1 MIAEPIP
8 DTEYTLVRTVDA
20 QLHVATFIRY
30 PDNSG
35 SIRHGGY
42 GESWEFNW
50 AGLLDSWR
58 ALRGAGWITLEEGI
72 VTLRQTLPRLVTART
87 STPISSLSS
96 WMPGCQ
102 SMMSI
107 DSGKSTVDRSSNF
120 TIISCGAA
128 SRAPRGKRN
137 GTGPA
142 ITFCGFAGWPRQYG

>member
-58 ALRGAGWITLEEGI
+58 ALRGAGWITLEEAIGNCDLATNASPTCDCPYFDANKLFELMDAGLPI
-72 VTLRQTLPRLVTART
+72 DEVNRQWKEYCR
-87 STPISSLSS
+87 PIIEFHDHIL
-96 WMPGCQ
+96 WG
-102 SMMSI
+102 
-107 DSGKSTVDRSSNF
+107 G
-120 TIISCGAA
+120 
-128 SRAPRGKRN
+128 
-137 GTGPA
+137 
-142 ITFCGFAGWPRQYG
+142 